1 MNIVNDTYEK
11 KGNSNNLTLKEI
23 EYLINPF
30 QLFKNFYNL
39 YKKSF
44 ILESLVGPRELSEM
58 TVIGFD
64 PELVV
69 SCSPTKF
76 SVFKH
81 DKIIYKAKVK
91 DPLLQLKEFLANI
104 KDFRFR
110 YIGGAVGYISYDA
123 IRFWEDLPLM
133 DESKNKKGFN
143 LMEFGIYR
151 DGLLFNHKDKRGF
164 YFCTNENSRFD
175 IVAEQL
181 RKTEGGSDTNPTES
195 FAYSRPI
202 PNIKKQD
209 FITMVKKSRKLLYD
223 GDIFQVVLS
232 KSLKF
237 NVKGNI
243 LRIYESLRE
252 VNPSPYMY
260 FLSMNDRCIIGSS
273 PEMLLRI
280 TGDYIETFPIAG
292 TRPVVRNEKT
302 NQELQRDLL
311 NDKKEIAE
319 HTMLVDLARNDIGR
333 ICKYGS
339 VVVSDLMNVKR
350 FSHVQHIVSHVT
362 GRLRDDCDSFE
373 AIKSLFPA
381 GTVTGAPKV
390 RAMQIIDELEPDL
403 RGPYAGALGYFSFN
417 GSADFAIAI
426 RSLFVKKDKAYIQ
439 SGAGIVIDSVPS
451 KEWTETEHKANA
463 LLSAIRKAKINGK
476 QKDQRTR
483 QYKQ

>member
-1 MNIVNDTYEK
+1 MNVVKDTYENK
-11 KGNSNNLTLKEI
+11 DSSSNLRLKEI
-23 EYLINPF
+23 DYLINPF

-39 YKKSF
+39 YKKTF

-69 SCSPTKF
+69 TCSSTKF
-76 SVFKH
+76 TVFKD
-81 DKIIYKAKVK
+81 DKIIHKAKVK
-91 DPLLQLKEFLANI
+91 DPLLQLKQFLANI
-104 KDFRFR
+104 NDFRFR

-123 IRFWEDLPLM
+123 IRFWEDLPVI
-133 DESKNKKGFN
+133 DESKNKKGFA
-143 LMEFGIYR
+143 LMEFGIYK
-151 DGLLFNHKDKRGF
+151 DGILFDHNDKKGF
-164 YFCTNENSRFD
+164 YFCTNKNYRFD

-181 RKTEGGSDTNPTES
+181 RKTEGGFYTNPAEYFT
-195 FAYSRPI
+195 YSKPI
-202 PNIKKQD
+202 SNIKKQD
-209 FITMVKKSRKLLYD
+209 FITMVKKSHKLLYD

-237 NVKGNI
+237 KVKGNI
-243 LRIYESLRE
+243 LRVYESLRE

-260 FLSMNDRCIIGSS
+260 FLSMNDRCIVGSS

-280 TGDYIETFPIAG
+280 TGDNIETFPIAG
-292 TRPVVRNEKT
+292 TRPIVENEKR
-302 NQELQRDLL
+302 NQELQCDLL

-362 GRLRDDCDSFE
+362 GKLRDDCDSFQ

-390 RAMQIIDELEPDL
+390 RAMQIIDELEPEL

-426 RSLFVKKDKAYIQ
+426 RSLFVKKDNAYIQ
-439 SGAGIVIDSVPS
+439 SGAGIVIDSVPA
-451 KEWTETEHKANA
+451 KEWTETEQKANA
-463 LLSAIRKAKINGK
+463 LLSAIKKAKLNGK
-476 QKDQRTR
+476 QKD
-483 QYKQ
+483 

>member
-1 MNIVNDTYEK
+1 
-11 KGNSNNLTLKEI
+11 
-23 EYLINPF
+23 
-30 QLFKNFYNL
+30 
-39 YKKSF
+39 
-44 ILESLVGPRELSEM
+44 
-58 TVIGFD
+58 
-64 PELVV
+64 
-69 SCSPTKF
+69 
-76 SVFKH
+76 
-81 DKIIYKAKVK
+81 
-91 DPLLQLKEFLANI
+91 
-104 KDFRFR
+104 
-110 YIGGAVGYISYDA
+110 
-123 IRFWEDLPLM
+123 
-133 DESKNKKGFN
+133 
-143 LMEFGIYR
+143 
-151 DGLLFNHKDKRGF
+151 
-164 YFCTNENSRFD
+164 
-175 IVAEQL
+175 
-181 RKTEGGSDTNPTES
+181 
-195 FAYSRPI
+195 
-202 PNIKKQD
+202 
-209 FITMVKKSRKLLYD
+209 
-223 GDIFQVVLS
+223 
-232 KSLKF
+232 
-237 NVKGNI
+237 
-243 LRIYESLRE
+243 
-252 VNPSPYMY
+252 
-260 FLSMNDRCIIGSS
+260 
-273 PEMLLRI
+273 MLLRI

-302 NQELQRDLL
+302 NKELQRDLL

-390 RAMQIIDELEPDL
+390 RAMQIIDELEPEL

-463 LLSAIRKAKINGK
+463 LLSAIKKAKINGK

>member
-1 MNIVNDTYEK
+1 VNVVRDISGVK
-11 KGNSNNLTLKEI
+11 DNSTNLRLEEI
-23 EYLINPF
+23 EFLRNPF

-39 YKKSF
+39 YEKTF
-44 ILESLVGPRELSEM
+44 ILESLVGPKELSEM
-58 TVIGFD
+58 TVIGFG

-69 SCSPTKF
+69 TCSSTEF
-76 SVFKH
+76 SVFK
-81 DKIIYKAKVK
+81 DKKIIFKAGVK
-91 DPLLQLKEFLANI
+91 DPLLQLKQLLVNI

-123 IRFWEDLPLM
+123 IRFWEDLPVL
-133 DESKNKKGFN
+133 DESKNKKGFA

-151 DGLLFNHKDKRGF
+151 DGILFNHKDKKAF
-164 YFCTNENSRFD
+164 YFCTDKNSRFD
-175 IVAEQL
+175 IVKEQL
-181 RKTEGGSDTNPTES
+181 RKTDGEPETRRAVSFTYSKPT
-195 FAYSRPI
+195 
-202 PNIKKQD
+202 PNIKRQD
-209 FITMVKKSRKLLYD
+209 FIKMVKKSHKLLYD

-237 NVKGNI
+237 KVKGNI
-243 LRIYESLRE
+243 LRVYESLRE
-252 VNPSPYMY
+252 INPSPYMY
-260 FLSMNDRCIIGSS
+260 FLSMKDRCIIGSS

-292 TRPVVRNEKT
+292 TRPIVGNEKR
-302 NQELQRDLL
+302 NQAMQSDLL

-339 VVVSDLMNVKR
+339 VLVSDLMTVKR

-362 GRLRDDCDSFE
+362 GRLRDDCDSFQ

-426 RSLFVKKDKAYIQ
+426 RSLFVKKDIAYIQ
-439 SGAGIVIDSVPS
+439 SGAGIVIDSVPA
-451 KEWTETEHKANA
+451 KEWTETEQKANA
-463 LLSAIRKAKINGK
+463 LLSAIKKAKFNGK
-476 QKDQRTR
+476 QKHESSR
-483 QYKQ
+483 QKKR